1 MNAFLNAWFEK
12 VNSSVKMLELLDRF
26 ERLQLGCL
34 RQNIRAK
41 YEATLQQFMAE
52 IEQLRLVGLCMYMCK
67 PHSQSASCMGH
78 SLTACV

>member
-1 MNAFLNAWFEK
+1 M
-12 VNSSVKMLELLDRF
+12 KMLELLDRF